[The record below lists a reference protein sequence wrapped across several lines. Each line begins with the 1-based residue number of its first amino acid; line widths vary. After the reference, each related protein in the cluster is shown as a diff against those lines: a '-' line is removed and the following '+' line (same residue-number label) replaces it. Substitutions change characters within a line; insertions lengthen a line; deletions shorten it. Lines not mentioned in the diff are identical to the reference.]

1 MRRKPTLEA
10 QAELAAGME
19 FTKCQ
24 QCGCRREALD
34 NLAATLQLTQAR
46 EAQALGPKVAVWQT
60 QMRAIRYACLGC
72 DHLLIKRLAK
82 AA

>member
-1 MRRKPTLEA
+1 MISKIIVEA
-10 QAELAAGME
+10 RAELTAGMAL
-19 FTKCQ
+19 TKCQ
-24 QCGCRREALD
+24 QCGCMREALD